1 MVLPPGKELRMQE
14 KRVTSMKEVDLSDL
28 HMPTIAVYDSPTDFM
43 GKCVARIF
51 DLNKPTDTIMV
62 KDTWEEIYEDIRRNT
77 NMAYMVRDPNDPPCL
92 MGVWL

>member
-1 MVLPPGKELRMQE
+1 MLPPGKELRMQE

-51 DLNKPTDTIMV
+51 DLDKPTDTIMV
-62 KDTWEEIYEDIRRNT
+62 KDTWEEIYEDIHRNT
-77 NMAYMVRDPNDPPCL
+77 HMVHMESNPSDPPSL
-92 MGVWL
+92 VGVWI